1 MNLSDENIELMT
13 RIAWLH
19 YMEGMTQNE
28 IARLL
33 KVSQPK
39 VARLIDK
46 AQKSGIVKISIES
59 PISNCL
65 RIESDL
71 RKRFTLQDVV
81 VIPTPHEMEIYD
93 SVGRAGAWFLEKVL
107 NEGDLVG
114 IAWGRTLKH
123 LALAIKSAKVKNL
136 KFVTMVGGL
145 TSSASL
151 NPYTIGEKLASIF
164 EGECYYLYAPAVVES
179 EEIRNFYLNE
189 RINQNTL
196 HLARQ
201 AKWSLVGVGTV
212 DVRYSIYS
220 LTGFID
226 YHELESLRQKGAVGD
241 ILGQFYTID
250 GTILDT
256 PLHRRTVAIPLE
268 DIRQMK
274 NVIGVAGGE
283 EKADAILGALRG
295 HFINILITDEK
306 TALKILNRTTSQE
319 G

>member
-1 MNLSDENIELMT
+1 MNLSDESVELIT
-13 RIAWLH
+13 RVAWLH
-19 YMEGMTQNE
+19 YMEGYTQNE
-28 IARLL
+28 IGHIL
-33 KVSQPK
+33 KLSQPK

-46 AQKSGIVKISIES
+46 AQKNGIIKISIES
-59 PISNCL
+59 PYFNCL
-65 RIESDL
+65 RIERTL
-71 RKRFTLQDVV
+71 RQQFELQDAV
-81 VIPTPHEMEIYD
+81 VIPTPQGKEIYE
-93 SVGRAGAWFLEKVL
+93 SVGRAGAWYLEKVL
-107 NEGDLVG
+107 NDGDLVG

-123 LALAIKSAKVKNL
+123 LSLAIRSAKVKNL

-164 EGECYYLYAPAVVES
+164 EGECYYLYAPAVVEN

-189 RINQNTL
+189 KINQNTL

-201 AKWSLVGVGTV
+201 AKWSLVGIGTV

-226 YHELESLRQKGAVGD
+226 YHELELLKQKGAVGD

-256 PLHRRTVAIPLE
+256 PLHQRTVALPLE
-268 DIRQMK
+268 DIRNMN

-283 EKADAILGALRG
+283 EKVDAGGSPRSFYQYSY
-295 HFINILITDEK
+295 H
-306 TALKILNRTTSQE
+306 
-319 G
+319 